1 MTFGYIRCLLPS
13 QTWHSGFWGRA
24 HVGRRS
30 ELNTGNLASILQWA
44 EAELGVPEMRT
55 VKMIKMSDVHSFKT
69 VININIL
76 FIYCFSCDIFRN
88 FTCWMRCNVIYGIS
102 CSQMASIYSLTP
114 RCEDLEKL
122 IKTAFRQVGQNRLIS
137 RVISCSPYTKSEERN
152 LETSSFFHEWNQ
164 LLQDNGRSHALEG
177 WTERTWKHSKD
188 LLVAQDGFRTVS
200 NRQLHV
206 YASWVLT

>member
-1 MTFGYIRCLLPS
+1 MTFGYIRCLFPS

-55 VKMIKMSDVHSFKT
+55 VKMSKMSDVHSFKT
-69 VININIL
+69 ILNKYTVYICSCSLCSFMIALVVIFFEIWHVLDAMQRYIRYIL
-76 FIYCFSCDIFRN
+76 FPN
-88 FTCWMRCNVIYGIS
+88 M
-102 CSQMASIYSLTP
+102 
-114 RCEDLEKL
+114 DLILQRFHTLKVWGSREVDQNSVPTGWSK
-122 IKTAFRQVGQNRLIS
+122 QVDLPTQK
-137 RVISCSPYTKSEERN
+137 V
-152 LETSSFFHEWNQ
+152 
-164 LLQDNGRSHALEG
+164 LQDNGRSHALEG

-200 NRQLHV
+200 NWELHV